1 MFDTMTMTKVIGGL
15 CGTLLVFLLGAW
27 LADEIYSAGESGK
40 YDKQAYVIEVEG
52 AEDKEPEVVEQVA
65 FSTVFETASAE
76 IGEGLWRSCR
86 ACHSNEPGVQ
96 GTGPSLY
103 GVVDRPVQSIGEFGS
118 YSGAL
123 VEAADTWTPENL
135 NAFIEN
141 PRGFA
146 PGTTMGYSGMR
157 DVEDR
162 ANLIAYLASIGG

>member
-1 MFDTMTMTKVIGGL
+1 MFDTMTMTKVIGSL

-27 LADEIYSAGESGK
+27 LADEIYSAGEAGK

-52 AEDKEPEVVEQVA
+52 AEEEEQEVVEEVSFA
-65 FSTVFETASAE
+65 TLYETASAE

-86 ACHSNEPGVQ
+86 ACHSTESGKQ
-96 GTGPSLY
+96 GSGPSLF
-103 GVVDRPVQSIGEFGS
+103 GVVNRPVQAYDEFN

-123 VEAADTWTPENL
+123 IEVADVWTPENL

-146 PGTTMGYSGMR
+146 PGTAMSFSGMR
-157 DVEDR
+157 DGEDR
-162 ANLIAYLASIGG
+162 ANLIAYLATIGE